1 MGGRALNK
9 KFVVGFSVMFL
20 MLSIPAWV
28 PRVSAESGYDLVGI
42 KVGDWVKYNVR
53 KVGQPGIWVPP
64 FERTVSE
71 IEVEVRNVSGTTITI
86 GETVDEETHLF
97 SKELQNTKSHGYW
110 YYIIAANLSA
120 GDQIGE
126 LRALKDTN
134 YNWVDST
141 LSINATVSRDYGGAS
156 REVNLLRWS
165 YLLPVY
171 EYIFNFSQEHCW
183 DKETGFLLERTWE
196 QYALGYWKGSGKNA
210 TWSALPKNETWSM
223 LQLEIAD
230 TNMWKMEMVSTFW
243 SEWRLLAISGV
254 AATAIFAAAISL
266 QLSRNRK
273 QHDGGL

>member
-1 MGGRALNK
+1 MNK
-9 KFVVGFSVMFL
+9 KLVANFL
-20 MLSIPAWV
+20 TVFLLLSILAWV
-28 PRVSAESGYDLVGI
+28 PPASAEAGYDLVGI

-71 IEVEVRNVSGTTITI
+71 IKVEVQSVSGTAVTM
-86 GETVDEETHLF
+86 GETADEKTHLL
-97 SKELQNTKSHGYW
+97 SEELQNTKSHGYT

-141 LSINATVSRDYGGAS
+141 LSINATVSRDYGGVN
-156 REVNLLRWS
+156 REVNLLRCS

-171 EYIFNFSQEHCW
+171 EYIFNFSQEHYW
-183 DKETGFLLERTWE
+183 DKETGFLLERTWK

-230 TNMWKMEMVSTFW
+230 TNMWKMEMAPAFW

-273 QHDGGL
+273 QHDKGL